1 MTPFRHDDGGDSE
14 DPRSLPSYDD
24 DGGDS
29 EDPRTL
35 PSYDDYG
42 DFGEAPAPLSY
53 DYDADLPEP
62 ISHDDDYGPE
72 ELFEPLSYDDDYD
85 SEDLLEPFSDDD
97 DDSEESPATLSWRR
111 ILVEWGI
118 ILVVASAVATGVA
131 LLVQAF
137 VLKPFLV
144 PTSSMANTI
153 EQNERVLVDCVTFH
167 LFGIHRGNI
176 IVFKVPRS
184 VSTTPLLKRV
194 IGLPGD
200 TLSLHDDRV
209 YVNGKLLNE
218 PYLRLPDGSL
228 TPTSA
233 APNYGTP
240 SEPWSLEQPYKV
252 PAGRYFVMGD
262 NRTKSDDSRYWG
274 TVPRSAVIGR
284 VFAVYWPL
292 SRIKIL

>member
-14 DPRSLPSYDD
+14 ESPAPLSHDD
-24 DGGDS
+24 DSDFGGSPAPLSHDGDP

-35 PSYDDYG
+35 SPYGGDHEDPRTLFPYDYDYGELLAPPSYG
-42 DFGEAPAPLSY
+42 GSGFEESPAPLS
-53 DYDADLPEP
+53 
-62 ISHDDDYGPE
+62 HDDNGE
-72 ELFEPLSYDDDYD
+72 
-85 SEDLLEPFSDDD
+85 
-97 DDSEESPATLSWRR
+97 SEESPATLSWRR

-131 LLVQAF
+131 LLAQAF
-137 VLKPFLV
+137 VIKPFLV

-167 LFGIHRGNI
+167 LFGIHRGDI
-176 IVFKVPRS
+176 IVFKVPSS

-228 TPTSA
+228 TPTSP

-240 SEPWSLEQPYKV
+240 SDPWSLEQPYTV

>member
-1 MTPFRHDDGGDSE
+1 MTLFRQ
-14 DPRSLPSYDD
+14 D

-35 PSYDDYG
+35 PPYG
-42 DFGEAPAPLSY
+42 DDPEDSRTVFSHGDDPEDSRTVFPY
-53 DYDADLPEP
+53 DYDYGELLAPPSYGGSGFEESPAQL
-62 ISHDDDYGPE
+62 SHDDDGG
-72 ELFEPLSYDDDYD
+72 
-85 SEDLLEPFSDDD
+85 
-97 DDSEESPATLSWRR
+97 DSEEPPATLSWRR

-131 LLVQAF
+131 LLAQAF
-137 VLKPFLV
+137 VIKPFLV

-153 EQNERVLVDCVTFH
+153 QQNERVLVDCVTFH
-167 LFGIHRGNI
+167 LFGIHRGDI
-176 IVFKVPRS
+176 IVFKVPTS

-200 TLSLHDDRV
+200 TLSLRDDRV

-240 SEPWSLEQPYKV
+240 SEPWSLEQPYTV

-274 TVPRSAVIGR
+274 TVSRSAVIGR
-284 VFAVYWPL
+284 VFAIYWPL
-292 SRIKIL
+292 SHIKIL